1 MGGMETSAY
10 LQDIDNNIHNF
21 VTKLTPTPNIRIRDV
36 GNHLM
41 PEKVRCTVMWKIE
54 DNNGLVPDKLFPGTM
69 YIPEQKM

>member
-1 MGGMETSAY
+1 METSTY

-41 PEKVRCTVMWKIE
+41 PAKVRCTVMWKIE
-54 DNNGLVPDKLFPGTM
+54 DKNGLVHDKLFPGTM
-69 YIPEQKM
+69 YIPELKM